1 MKPNKSS
8 PLIERLRDYAD
19 ADTEEA
25 ADALERLAREKHE
38 AQDCFDAAK
47 AEIERLTAH
56 DQFLADAKVEDRK

>member
-1 MKPNKSS
+1 MNKE
-8 PLIERLRDYAD
+8 LIARLRYPVLCTLDD
-19 ADTEEA
+19 RLEA